1 MKYFLTLVLV
11 LAIVILRLNVP
22 GNNAGEDFAAQQ
34 RGGVINEMAGQVLY
48 SDAVA
53 DWKYRDFLLVKFACS
68 ERLKLKLIALPFDSW
83 KEHKRDVQSC
93 DGL

>member
-11 LAIVILRLNVP
+11 LGIVILRLNVP

-48 SDAVA
+48 SDALA

-68 ERLKLKLIALPFDSW
+68 ERLKLQLIALPFESW
-83 KEHKRDVQSC
+83 KEHQRDIQSC
-93 DGL
+93 NGV